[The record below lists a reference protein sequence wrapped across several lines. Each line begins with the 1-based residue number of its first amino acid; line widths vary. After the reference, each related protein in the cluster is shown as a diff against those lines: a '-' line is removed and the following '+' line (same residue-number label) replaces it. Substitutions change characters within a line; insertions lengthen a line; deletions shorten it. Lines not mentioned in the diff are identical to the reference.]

1 MTVFGIKIIIFA
13 IFYCWRGIL
22 VACKFVILIR
32 GVGEECLFLFG
43 ASGFV
48 TSTLDWRMAL
58 LFALFLRRLAWN
70 AFLFR
75 GHGATGSY
83 VVVIHTTMA
92 AVSALMAAAPAPAA
106 VARAAGG

>member
-32 GVGEECLFLFG
+32 GVGKECLFLFA
-43 ASGFV
+43 ASGFITHV
-48 TSTLDWRMAL
+48 LDWRLALFFAL
-58 LFALFLRRLAWN
+58 LLRRLAWN

-92 AVSALMAAAPAPAA
+92 AVSAFMAAVAAPAAA
-106 VARAAGG
+106 ARAAGG

>member
-32 GVGEECLFLFG
+32 GVNEECLLLFA

-58 LFALFLRRLAWN
+58 LFLLVLRRLAWN

-83 VVVIHTTMA
+83 VVVINTTMA
-92 AVSALMAAAPAPAA
+92 AVSALMAAAAPAA

>member
-1 MTVFGIKIIIFA
+1 M
-13 IFYCWRGIL
+13 
-22 VACKFVILIR
+22 
-32 GVGEECLFLFG
+32 FLFV

-48 TSTLDWRMAL
+48 THVLDWRLALFFAL
-58 LFALFLRRLAWN
+58 LLRRLAWN

-83 VVVIHTTMA
+83 VVVINTTMA
-92 AVSALMAAAPAPAA
+92 AVSALMAAAAAPAA